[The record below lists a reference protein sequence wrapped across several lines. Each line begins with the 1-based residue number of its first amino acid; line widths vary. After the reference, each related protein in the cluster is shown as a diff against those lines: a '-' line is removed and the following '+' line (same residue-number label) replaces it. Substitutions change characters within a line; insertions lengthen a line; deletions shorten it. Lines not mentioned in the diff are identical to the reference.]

1 MLSVL
6 VGNLQPKKKFDKRHL
21 NASCVKCCVEWMAER
36 ETKEEDSFF
45 FHITAEMRS
54 IMQNESRVQKAKAE
68 QVK

>member
-36 ETKEEDSFF
+36 ETKEEYSFF
-45 FHITAEMRS
+45 S
-54 IMQNESRVQKAKAE
+54 ISRPKCAQ
-68 QVK
+68 